1 MGDATLAEAGHT
13 KPLRMTAPPRRD
25 ILNTRMAGPVVTSLL
40 SLLAAAQALR
50 LWRWRQDTPIAL
62 DGDAPQVLMQVRTI
76 LDQGWYASSPRIGAP
91 AGINPAWYS
100 TADVLNFATIRFL
113 GLFGGSPATVSALFF
128 IAQFPLAALSAYW
141 LARRLRIGRPGAVV
155 VGVLFAV
162 LPGHQVWFA
171 HLWLAAY
178 WMVPLALWLVV
189 EVARGHR
196 LWPRLADMR
205 GPGMAAARWSALRL
219 MAILVAVGLAD
230 VYYVAFTLLL
240 IGVVL
245 VLRLVSGARPRDLLP
260 GAAVAAVVGGLCA
273 ISLAVVTRGRSG
285 DQITGA
291 LPAQRV
297 IGESERYAGK
307 LVDLVLPW
315 YEHRVEPLRF
325 LTYAYGVATT
335 PSVERPALGVV
346 ALVGV
351 GALLATTVAA
361 LLTGRRVRP
370 LPGLL
375 SALAL
380 ICLGFYARGSLGSL
394 VALFVTPQIRTWSRF
409 VVLIGLLGLL
419 VVGLALTWAGAQ
431 RGRRIVWPLAAVV
444 TLLGVL
450 DQTSPAAAPH
460 YEALRQRAAD
470 LAAYTGALHRE
481 VGDCPVF
488 QLPVVAFPEEPP
500 PGRMG
505 DYDHLLPS
513 TFAPAGLSWSYGAIR
528 GTAHADW
535 QLALPVARTPQLL
548 DDIAAA
554 GFCAVEVDRDGYA
567 GGDDPSADIEDI
579 VGAPVA
585 SADAEARDA
594 YDLRQLPASRSRRD
608 AVLRPVVAS
617 AAGSLIDTS
626 GPDPFQWTGPSTV
639 VTVANMGT
647 APRPLTLTFRL
658 EGNGPARRTVAVTA
672 PGVQRTVT
680 VSANRSEL
688 VSLVSDRP
696 AGIDAGQGLDR
707 QQGRLS
713 SRHRGV
719 RRRCTAAV
727 EPARRRPWS
736 SQRRQPAGVR
746 RRQSKVASVTLLILR
761 ALRTARPTRQP
772 ALLRWSAVVAFGP
785 LLPSLSRHGRKGI
798 SDPTP
803 RGTSLPAP
811 ISGRLAVQ
819 RARPDLPARDRSV
832 GGRPLVDALRAH
844 GWQVRGTG
852 AAYAEHVTP

>member
-1 MGDATLAEAGHT
+1 MLSESPRGTPESSSTWSYPGT
-13 KPLRMTAPPRRD
+13 STA
-25 ILNTRMAGPVVTSLL
+25 S
-40 SLLAAAQALR
+40 SHC
-50 LWRWRQDTPIAL
+50 
-62 DGDAPQVLMQVRTI
+62 
-76 LDQGWYASSPRIGAP
+76 ASSPTP
-91 AGINPAWYS
+91 M
-100 TADVLNFATIRFL
+100 
-113 GLFGGSPATVSALFF
+113 
-128 IAQFPLAALSAYW
+128 
-141 LARRLRIGRPGAVV
+141 
-155 VGVLFAV
+155 
-162 LPGHQVWFA
+162 VW
-171 HLWLAAY
+171 
-178 WMVPLALWLVV
+178 
-189 EVARGHR
+189 
-196 LWPRLADMR
+196 
-205 GPGMAAARWSALRL
+205 
-219 MAILVAVGLAD
+219 
-230 VYYVAFTLLL
+230 
-240 IGVVL
+240 
-245 VLRLVSGARPRDLLP
+245 
-260 GAAVAAVVGGLCA
+260 
-273 ISLAVVTRGRSG
+273 
-285 DQITGA
+285 
-291 LPAQRV
+291 QR
-297 IGESERYAGK
+297 
-307 LVDLVLPW
+307 
-315 YEHRVEPLRF
+315 
-325 LTYAYGVATT
+325 
-335 PSVERPALGVV
+335 RPASNGLPSGWSPSSVWWRSSRPQWPPSS
-346 ALVGV
+346 
-351 GALLATTVAA
+351 
-361 LLTGRRVRP
+361 TGRRVRP

-567 GGDDPSADIEDI
+567 GGDDPSADIQDI

-688 VSLVSDRP
+688 VSLSLTVPPGSTRVKVSTDSKAASVP
-696 AGIDAGQGLDR
+696 GTAASVVAAL
-707 QQGRLS
+707 RLS
-713 SRHRGV
+713 N
-719 RRRCTAAV
+719 
-727 EPARRRPWS
+727 
-736 SQRRQPAGVR
+736 
-746 RRQSKVASVTLLILR
+746 LR
-761 ALRTARPTRQP
+761 
-772 ALLRWSAVVAFGP
+772 
-785 LLPSLSRHGRKGI
+785 
-798 SDPTP
+798 
-803 RGTSLPAP
+803 
-811 ISGRLAVQ
+811 
-819 RARPDLPARDRSV
+819 
-832 GGRPLVDALRAH
+832 VDAH
-844 GWQVRGTG
+844 GAVN
-852 AAYAEHVTP
+852 AASLQEFAAASPRSHR